1 MDFPCPGCGGQLH
14 WKPTAGAMECPYCGT
29 TVDDPHAG
37 SSYEIEEY
45 RLDDAAAAAPKGWGT
60 ETRTVSCDGCGAVH
74 DLDPQIAAGSCPFCG
89 SAQIHDA
96 AEQADVLSPESVLP
110 FAIDDKAARAAF
122 RGWLSGLWFRP
133 SSLKS
138 AAQLESLAGVYVPA
152 WSFDAR
158 AASDWQAESGEYY
171 YVEEDYEAEEDG
183 KTVTRTRKVR
193 KTRWTQAAG
202 THTAHYD
209 DWLVQASG
217 GLDQAALKGLLPF
230 SLDHLKPYAATYLS
244 GFRAERYA
252 IGLDEAWGTAEKELG
267 SAERNACRKEVP
279 GDTQRKL
286 AVRTTFSDV
295 RFKHTLLPIWIA
307 AYRYEGQVYRYL
319 VNGHSGKAYGDA
331 PYSKLKIAAFVAAIV
346 LAILGCMGV
355 FGAFGTAGALL
366 AR

>member
-14 WKPTAGAMECPYCGT
+14 WKPTAGAMECPHCGT
-29 TVDDPHAG
+29 TVDDPHA
-37 SSYEIEEY
+37 SSAFEIEEY
-45 RLDDAAAAAPKGWGT
+45 RLDEAAAAASKGWGT

-74 DLDPQIAAGSCPFCG
+74 DVPPDLAAGSCPFCG

-96 AEQADVLSPESVLP
+96 PGDDVLSPESVLP
-110 FAIDDKAARAAF
+110 FAVDPNAARNAF

-152 WSFDAR
+152 WAFDA
-158 AASDWQAESGEYY
+158 AARSDWQAESGTHYD
-171 YVEEDYEAEEDG
+171 EEETYEAQEDG
-183 KTVTRTRKVR
+183 KTVTRTRTVR
-193 KTRWTQAAG
+193 KTRWSQAAG
-202 THTAHYD
+202 THDGTYD

-217 GLDQAALKGLLPF
+217 GLDQTALKSLLPF
-230 SLDHLKPYAATYLS
+230 ELAQLRPYDATYLS

-252 IGLDEAWGTAEKELG
+252 VGLDEAWGTAEKELG
-267 SAERNACRKEVP
+267 AAERNACRKEVP
-279 GDTQRKL
+279 GDTQRNL
-286 AVRTTFSDV
+286 QVRTTFRDV
-295 RFKHTLLPIWIA
+295 RFKHTLLPVWIA

-331 PYSKLKIAAFVAAIV
+331 PYSKLKIALFVMGLIAMV
-346 LAILGCMGV
+346 LGCMGLL
-355 FGAFGTAGALL
+355 GAFGTAGAVL